1 MFTRFNDIRARRARG
16 EAGFSLIEL
25 LVVVVIMG
33 ILIAIAVPV
42 YLNYQNGAKKKS
54 LEADV
59 RNAVPAVEQ
68 CIADHNGTVDATC
81 LASYAAT
88 DTDKAVNVSTGNSLV
103 VAAAGTNGYT
113 ITGSRT
119 DPAWHVVYTSSTGK
133 TVASETA
140 GGGGGTP

>member
-68 CIADHNGTVDATC
+68 CLSDHNGTWDASCTSVT
-81 LASYAAT
+81 LNTSA
-88 DTDKAVNVSTGNSLV
+88 GNTLV
-103 VAAAGTNGYT
+103 VAAAATNGYT
-113 ITGSRT
+113 ITGTRS
-119 DPAWHVVYTSSTGK
+119 DPTYTVTYTSATGVTTK
-133 TVASETA
+133 V
-140 GGGGGTP
+140 